1 MFKFKVG
8 DVVAIKGSE
17 QMMSVVDVDG
27 VGGEVSVIYSGTV
40 GIVRGSMPVE
50 CLEPEEVARARE
62 VARRQ
67 DDDDHRH
74 RLRLN
79 EIELVRR
86 AMYEFISGLR
96 PVGSDPEVDPD
107 EPLWVPPDANSP
119 SPKVDVQAETPS
131 SEVRPTEATPEV
143 KSIFV

>member
-40 GIVRGSMPVE
+40 GIVRGSVPVE
-50 CLEPEEVARARE
+50 CLEPEEVARARK
-62 VARRQ
+62 
-67 DDDDHRH
+67 
-74 RLRLN
+74 
-79 EIELVRR
+79 
-86 AMYEFISGLR
+86 
-96 PVGSDPEVDPD
+96 VDPD
-107 EPLWVPPDANSP
+107 EPLSVPPDAHSP

-143 KSIFV
+143 KSLFV